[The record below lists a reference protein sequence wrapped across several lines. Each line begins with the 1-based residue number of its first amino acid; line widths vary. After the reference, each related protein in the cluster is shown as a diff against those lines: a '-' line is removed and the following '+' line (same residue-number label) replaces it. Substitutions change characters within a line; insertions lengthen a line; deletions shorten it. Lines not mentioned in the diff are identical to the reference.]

1 MVGFFNM
8 LEMYIPLFPQLF
20 SSGFM
25 MHFLLYPLIYNVF
38 YLPTMYILSDVL
50 IKTISSKVDVL
61 FEIW

>member
-1 MVGFFNM
+1 M

-25 MHFLLYPLIYNVF
+25 MHFLLYSLIYNVF

-50 IKTISSKVDVL
+50 IKTISSKVDLL
-61 FEIW
+61 FEMW

>member
-25 MHFLLYPLIYNVF
+25 MHFLLSLIYNVF
-38 YLPTMYILSDVL
+38 YLLTIYILSDIL
-50 IKTISSKVDVL
+50 IKTISSKVDLL

>member
-1 MVGFFNM
+1 
-8 LEMYIPLFPQLF
+8 MYIPLFPQLF

-50 IKTISSKVDVL
+50 IKTISSKVDLL
-61 FEIW
+61 FEMW

>member
-1 MVGFFNM
+1 
-8 LEMYIPLFPQLF
+8 MYIPLFPQLF

-50 IKTISSKVDVL
+50 IKTISSKVDLL
-61 FEIW
+61 FEMWYM